1 MWGVRLQ
8 TLMKLRKIRRE
19 LRKSDRQYYRTL
31 RKSGKKQ
38 EECTGETWYLDWM
51 IDNIWSEAQ
60 ERKAISDELEYQA
73 QKLYLPTPSLDNEE
87 DWDTDHAN
95 PPTRFL
101 TAKAMSELR
110 SAIRKERAERD
121 GGDLRGFADAE
132 PHDEQGQQRDL
143 GDREQR
149 GDQRHAGR
157 ARERVCDGSDC

>member
-1 MWGVRLQ
+1 MGTSRSCANLWGVRLQ

-110 SAIRKERAERD
+110 SAIRKERAERRAVIEWWLKAL
-121 GGDLRGFADAE
+121 GGLIGVVTGLVGALIGLFAIWKK
-132 PHDEQGQQRDL
+132 
-143 GDREQR
+143 
-149 GDQRHAGR
+149 
-157 ARERVCDGSDC
+157 